1 VISKGLPDEWP
12 PEVVEVA
19 AQLQQGDLISEPPL
33 VYAASLA
40 YPIWA
45 LTRLEA
51 EDGVDSDPVH
61 LSLDRDDVPEWGIV
75 VSQTC
80 DVTEEEHEPVQPWV
94 EVCPVYERDAV
105 ENAPEYLYPLN
116 RMPAA
121 EGRMWVAD
129 LRLTV
134 SLEKGLLV
142 GRQRRDPFDGAE
154 EARIEFGVKLGE
166 RRARPALSAGVHVV
180 ITETLKK
187 RRGNNK
193 PFAKEARTRVYKL
206 MLQVEQ
212 GSRLDPRSVRL
223 HVICQPSDECT
234 EERLREWFDKW
245 WEKASEAGKDKGIE
259 LLPTVFHDRE
269 SMDIEVYDRLIPIEN
284 PM

>member
-1 VISKGLPDEWP
+1 MISKGLPDEWP

-187 RRGNNK
+187 RRRSGG
-193 PFAKEARTRVYKL
+193 RVR
-206 MLQVEQ
+206 V
-212 GSRLDPRSVRL
+212 SRIWLFCMESCVGDSSGGRGDRGAGRRGRRRGVALDGGADRGVGAA
-223 HVICQPSDECT
+223 VG
-234 EERLREWFDKW
+234 
-245 WEKASEAGKDKGIE
+245 AE
-259 LLPTVFHDRE
+259 LE
-269 SMDIEVYDRLIPIEN
+269 
-284 PM
+284 